1 MPEQTPE
8 ARIRDLERRLD
19 LDPGSR
25 LFVSLAEE
33 YRKVGR
39 VKDALSALQ
48 KGLLAHPGY
57 VAAQVALGR
66 VYVEARQTTDAI
78 ATFTKVLQADP
89 GNLVAARSL
98 ADIYYDRGD
107 NLEALKKYKLY
118 RALSGDRKVDELIAK
133 IEPKVAPLPITPLK
147 KIINTAEP
155 PPPPPS
161 FQDTAVARSRPTM
174 TRLPLPSTTE
184 LSDPFDVTSLAFDP
198 GEDSAGKG
206 AAPADGPFSSVP
218 TRDMFIAPPRS
229 TKRPKDP
236 AAAAA
241 PAPAP
246 EPPPAFEAAPAFE
259 PVNEAAPAPA
269 PPPERDPEQTLSV
282 RRRAAAGVAAPHEG
296 RDAGGLFAD
305 ARPEPDLPE
314 PPALFISPAPEPEVG
329 EVRVSR
335 PSLEPREFPPPY
347 EEASAVPP
355 APFVAAPSVPAA
367 PFVAAAAVPAAPFVA
382 APDET
387 PAPPAAA
394 SSATPAPSFVEP
406 VFPGDVS
413 AGGSEGA
420 AAPFEFAADEAHA
433 TAGAAPT
440 PENAAKPFAESAHP
454 PTGRALADLYYAQGH
469 YAEAL
474 QIYDDL
480 VTRHP
485 FDDDLKRMRRDA
497 EARLLPAASAPSAAN
512 QDAGLE
518 RRLSRVRVLKRWL
531 GRIQSS
537 DAAAAAPGP

>member
-1 MPEQTPE
+1 VPEQTPE

-39 VKDALSALQ
+39 IKDALSALQ

-66 VYVEARQTTDAI
+66 VYVEAKQTTDAI

-98 ADIYYDRGD
+98 ADIYHERGD

-161 FQDTAVARSRPTM
+161 FQDTHVARSRPTM
-174 TRLPLPSTTE
+174 TRLPVPPPSE
-184 LSDPFDVTSLAFDP
+184 LSDPFDVTSLSFDP
-198 GEDSAGKG
+198 GEDSTGKG
-206 AAPADGPFSSVP
+206 AAPADGPFSAIP
-218 TRDMFIAPPRS
+218 TRDVFIAPPTSGRS
-229 TKRPKDP
+229 RKESSRTAAPSEAP
-236 AAAAA
+236 AAAA
-241 PAPAP
+241 PAPPVP
-246 EPPPAFEAAPAFE
+246 EPPPPPPPLVEAPPAAPAV
-259 PVNEAAPAPA
+259 PMAAAEPA
-269 PPPERDPEQTLSV
+269 PPPEGDPEQTLSV
-282 RRRAAAGVAAPHEG
+282 RRRREEEAAPEPSEEREPG
-296 RDAGGLFAD
+296 DLFAPE
-305 ARPEPDLPE
+305 RPAPDLPE
-314 PPALFISPAPEPEVG
+314 PPALFITPAPEPATG
-329 EVRVSR
+329 EARV
-335 PSLEPREFPPPY
+335 PPPASLEPREFPPPY
-347 EEASAVPP
+347 EEE
-355 APFVAAPSVPAA
+355 PAA
-367 PFVAAAAVPAAPFVA
+367 PAVPAAPVVA
-382 APDET
+382 APAVSAAPFFAGGEEV
-387 PAPPAAA
+387 PAAGAPGVPAAA
-394 SSATPAPSFVEP
+394 AFVEP
-406 VFPGDVS
+406 VFPGDVA
-413 AGGSEGA
+413 AGGVEAA
-420 AAPFEFAADEAHA
+420 AAPFGFAGDEPPAR
-433 TAGAAPT
+433 TEAAPIS
-440 PENAAKPFAESAHP
+440 EA

-497 EARLLPAASAPSAAN
+497 EARLLPAASAPYSAN

-518 RRLSRVRVLKRWL
+518 RRLARVRVLKRWL
-531 GRIQSS
+531 GRIQTSGGPS
-537 DAAAAAPGP
+537 AAPGP